1 MEQESDERMKFTEID
16 GKMYDI
22 KCCTRC
28 PFFYNGAYHDCNHP
42 ERDVKKRM
50 SIGLFETNKRCDAG
64 CPLRDKPESVD
75 RKEAVE

>member
-1 MEQESDERMKFTEID
+1 MKFTEID

-22 KCCTRC
+22 NCCTRC
-28 PFFYNGAYHDCNHP
+28 PFFYNGAYSDCNHP

>member
-1 MEQESDERMKFTEID
+1 MKFTEID

-22 KCCTRC
+22 KCCTMC
-28 PFFYNGAYHDCNHP
+28 PFFYNGAYRDCNHP

-64 CPLRDKPESVD
+64 CPLRDKSESVD